1 MILDFLEI
9 GTCNF
14 KTLLKEAS
22 DTTVGLS
29 VEPIKYYLDSLPNRK
44 NVKKINCAISADNLE
59 KEVSIYYIPETIV
72 QAKGLPRWVKGSSQV
87 GSHHPG
93 WNPLIRLGKINPA
106 TDIVE
111 EKIKEIPISK
121 LLEDYNVEKIKKLKI
136 DTEGSDCAILLHLK
150 SFLLSKNETL
160 YPEEIKFE
168 TNFLTSKQTVDN
180 VIAEYAKLNY
190 TVVSR
195 DLDTVLKR
203 IV

>member
-1 MILDFLEI
+1 MR
-9 GTCNF
+9 N
-14 KTLLKEAS
+14 LLGES
-22 DTTVGLS
+22 
-29 VEPIKYYLDSLPNRK
+29 
-44 NVKKINCAISADNLE
+44 
-59 KEVSIYYIPETIV
+59 
-72 QAKGLPRWVKGSSQV
+72 
-87 GSHHPG
+87 
-93 WNPLIRLGKINPA
+93 
-106 TDIVE
+106 
-111 EKIKEIPISK
+111 IKEIPISK